1 MAIQIILFLCSLILL
16 AYFLDLSSSVTR
28 IPSVLSFLF
37 LGWLIKEGVGV
48 TGIAVPDLNEVLPIL
63 GTIGLVLIVLEGSL
77 ELQLRQD
84 RIPLIK
90 KAFVLASVPMVF
102 FVGLFSWFLRYSGA
116 VDWRSALVNAL
127 PVAIISSAIAIPSA
141 KRLTA
146 ENSEFVT
153 YESSFSDI
161 IGVILF
167 NFFALNEAVTGT
179 ALISFF
185 RDLGIVFIVSGIAV
199 GILSLLLSR
208 LKHHVKSVPILI
220 MAVAVYA
227 GLKIF
232 HLPALIFVMLFG
244 LFLSNNERLEN
255 LSFLKRFNLKR
266 LRGETEPF
274 HQIVVEIAFVVR
286 ATFFIL
292 FGYLLKTEEILDL
305 SSLPLAF
312 GIVATL
318 VVIRAAFLRFSGKS
332 LHPLL
337 FVAPRGLITVLLF
350 VSISPEIR
358 VSTVSSSLIIQ
369 VILLTAFL
377 MMVGLLKSD
386 QASVSKVG
394 H

>member
-1 MAIQIILFLCSLILL
+1 MAIQMILFLCSLILL
-16 AYFLDLSSSVTR
+16 AYFLDLSSSFTR

-37 LGWLIKEGVGV
+37 LGWVIQKGVDLS
-48 TGIAVPDLNEVLPIL
+48 GIQVPDLNEILPII

-84 RIPLIK
+84 RVPLIK
-90 KAFVLASVPMVF
+90 KAFFMAGVPMVVF
-102 FVGLFSWFLRYSGA
+102 AGALAWFLRSSGEG
-116 VDWRSALVNAL
+116 DWRSALLNSL
-127 PVAIISSAIAIPSA
+127 PLAIISSAIAIPSA

-146 ENSEFVT
+146 ANSEFVT

-161 IGVILF
+161 LGVIFF
-167 NFFALNEAVTGT
+167 NFFALNETVSGEAITG
-179 ALISFF
+179 FV
-185 RDLGIVFIVSGIAV
+185 RDLGFVLIASGLAV

-208 LKHHVKSVPILI
+208 LKHHVKSVPILV
-220 MAVAVYA
+220 MTVGVYA
-227 GLKIF
+227 ALKVF

-244 LFLSNNERLEN
+244 LFLSNNGRIEN
-255 LSFLKRFNLKR
+255 LRFLKRFNLAR
-266 LRGETEPF
+266 LRDESEPF

-292 FGYLLKTEEILDL
+292 FGYLLKTEDVLNF
-305 SSLPLAF
+305 SSLPFALGMVGTLF
-312 GIVATL
+312 GI
-318 VVIRAAFLRFSGKS
+318 RALFLRFSGKP

-350 VSISPEIR
+350 VSITPDLR
-358 VSTVSSSLIIQ
+358 VSLISSSLIIQ

-377 MMVGLLKSD
+377 MMLGLLKSD
-386 QASVSKVG
+386 RTSVSEVG